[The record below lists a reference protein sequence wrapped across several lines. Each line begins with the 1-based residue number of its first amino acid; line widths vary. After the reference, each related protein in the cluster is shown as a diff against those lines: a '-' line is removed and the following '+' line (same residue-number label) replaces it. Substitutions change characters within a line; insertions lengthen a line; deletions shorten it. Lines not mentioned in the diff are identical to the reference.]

1 MIRIVPFSEVERCPA
16 LRLDAEH
23 YPPIHRIWECK
34 GEGHPMESKAF
45 LVRIEFDPE
54 KLTKEY
60 VEEVLRRRVGGRGIS
75 IKVAES
81 PEGDPLKG

>member
-1 MIRIVPFSEVERCPA
+1 MDVGRLLA
-16 LRLDAEH
+16 LGLDAEH
-23 YPPIHRIWECK
+23 YLPIHRIWECK

-45 LVRIEFDPE
+45 LARIEFDPE

-60 VEEVLRRRVGGRGIS
+60 VEEVLRRRVGGRGVS

-81 PEGDPLKG
+81 PEEIPLEG